1 MQRRCKGR
9 CPCGGRTSKSKK
21 DRTFEANVNFEAD
34 KGLLEEDRMIT
45 MILDAYVDFKHLDK
59 NNDSRLNFEEFKIP
73 YANISDESVVANV
86 FKKFD
91 QVFKKIMRQLHDS
104 FY

>member
-1 MQRRCKGR
+1 
-9 CPCGGRTSKSKK
+9 
-21 DRTFEANVNFEAD
+21 
-34 KGLLEEDRMIT
+34 MIT

-91 QVFKKIMRQLHDS
+91 QVFMRQLHDS

>member
-1 MQRRCKGR
+1 
-9 CPCGGRTSKSKK
+9 
-21 DRTFEANVNFEAD
+21 
-34 KGLLEEDRMIT
+34 MIT

-91 QVFKKIMRQLHDS
+91 QVF
-104 FY
+104 

>member
-1 MQRRCKGR
+1 MMM
-9 CPCGGRTSKSKK
+9 
-21 DRTFEANVNFEAD
+21 
-34 KGLLEEDRMIT
+34 LLDVF
-45 MILDAYVDFKHLDK
+45 DDFGQMDK
-59 NNDSRLNFEEFKIP
+59 NNDSMLNLEEFKIP
-73 YANISDESVVANV
+73 FAKMSDESVVASV